1 MKVNMSYYVGI
12 DFGDQRIGVSI
23 SDKEKKIAF
32 PLGIIQRENKSFGIN
47 KLKKMI
53 KNKDVESFV
62 VGLPVRSDGE
72 IGVQG
77 EKVLKYIENLKT
89 HFPHKIVTWDER
101 FTTIIAEKS
110 LLEKDMKRQKRREV
124 IDAIAAQIIL
134 QSYLD
139 HVNQK

>member
-1 MKVNMSYYVGI
+1 MSYYVGI

-89 HFPHKIVTWDER
+89 HFPYKIVTWDER